1 MPKAV
6 MSFAT
11 YSFQEL
17 GYIGHTAVT
26 RWSQSFFILLSV
38 FFTSALQIAVHDS
51 KKKKKKQKKKK
62 PSNTCW
68 PHPLQVNVILIISHS
83 KKKKKII
90 SMFFSPGV
98 PNGLSTNRQFPYS
111 QRSQFPPSSRIMKSY
126 GKNDF
131 TSTYPFCKHTVRNR
145 PCVCQILEIEDIKP
159 GFIYH
164 EVYFWKEKCMNCNFE
179 LVC

>member
-1 MPKAV
+1 M
-6 MSFAT
+6 
-11 YSFQEL
+11 
-17 GYIGHTAVT
+17 VT
-26 RWSQSFFILLSV
+26 V
-38 FFTSALQIAVHDS
+38 FFYITVCFFYICSPNCS
-51 KKKKKKQKKKK
+51 PWFKKKKKTKNKK

-111 QRSQFPPSSRIMKSY
+111 QRSQFPPSSRIMKSH

>member
-1 MPKAV
+1 MPKTV

-11 YSFQEL
+11 YSFQEF

-26 RWSQSFFILLSV
+26 RWSQSFIILLTV
-38 FFTSALQIAVHDS
+38 WFFYICSPNCSPWL
-51 KKKKKKQKKKK
+51 KKKTKNPQTHADHIHFKLMLFSSFLTQ
-62 PSNTCW
+62 
-68 PHPLQVNVILIISHS
+68 
-83 KKKKKII
+83 KKKKII

-98 PNGLSTNRQFPYS
+98 PNGLSTNCQFPYS
-111 QRSQFPPSSRIMKSY
+111 QRSQFPLSSKIMKSH

-131 TSTYPFCKHTVRNR
+131 ASTYPFCKHTVRNR
-145 PCVCQILEIEDIKP
+145 PCVCQILEIKDIKP

-164 EVYFWKEKCMNCNFE
+164 EVYFWKEKCINCNFE